1 MVVLFVARYQQL
13 ALAFEQVDGIF
24 GAGPAVSEGAD
35 VEALRGG
42 LGLEV
47 AEELGGGADV
57 VDGSEGEGADSV
69 GAGTVEGDFLVVL
82 EDCANGSFV
91 VVFSVLERQV
101 GKQVL

>member
-1 MVVLFVARYQQL
+1 MVVLFVARYQEL
-13 ALAFEQVDGIF
+13 ALTFELLDGVF

-35 VEALRGG
+35 VEALGGG

-57 VDGSEGEGADSV
+57 VDRSEGEGADSI
-69 GAGTVEGDFLVVL
+69 GAGAVEGDFLVVL
-82 EDCANGSFV
+82 EDGADGSFV
-91 VVFSVLERQV
+91 VVFSILEREV

>member
-1 MVVLFVARYQQL
+1 MVVLFVARDEEL

-35 VEALRGG
+35 VKALGGG

-47 AEELGGGADV
+47 AEELGRGADV
-57 VDGSEGEGADSV
+57 VDRSEGEGADSV
-69 GAGTVEGDFLVVL
+69 GAGAVEGDFLVVL

-91 VVFSVLERQV
+91 VVFSILEREV
-101 GKQVL
+101 GKQIL